1 MGGVRA
7 EAGRGRDGVGVGK
20 SSQQVLNWPPLK
32 AVNYLA

>member
-20 SSQQVLNWPPLK
+20 SGQTGFE
-32 AVNYLA
+32 LATS